1 MPIIMLPLWG
11 DSNQIDDLDVGIGRY
26 TRFGVRY
33 LVTNGDR
40 PRLRRWKGKRRR
52 MADLEIDCN
61 CFADEQ
67 LALTGLRGQACLT

>member
-33 LVTNGDR
+33 LVTNGDGR
-40 PRLRRWKGKRRR
+40 GFASGKGSDGGWLTWRLT
-52 MADLEIDCN
+52 AT
-61 CFADEQ
+61 
-67 LALTGLRGQACLT
+67 ALPMNS